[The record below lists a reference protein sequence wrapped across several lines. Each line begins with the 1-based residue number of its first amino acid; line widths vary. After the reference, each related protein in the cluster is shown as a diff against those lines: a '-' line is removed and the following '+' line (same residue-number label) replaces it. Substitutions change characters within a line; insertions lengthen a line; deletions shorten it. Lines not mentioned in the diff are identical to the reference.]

1 MKNTVRLSIR
11 ELLEL
16 DVFSESKILSGESN
30 LDRKVSK
37 INIIVDSEI
46 GKWIKSDEFLIST
59 SFFFKTMNKDE
70 QIEFIKMLNNKKIAC
85 LGIKFAPHFKKLD
98 KEVIEYAKQI
108 NFVIFSINYKE
119 SFTNITSKIYETVFK
134 KQNDLIIKITNV
146 YDRAMEL
153 LLEGGNI
160 YDIINTLEEGTKN
173 RAFIVDNYF
182 DKYFYTDEKES
193 EDFIKNISIFNAK
206 YKGEEMEEEQLE
218 MVLINGKKY
227 NRYSFPLEVKN
238 KIYGYIIYFIEDL
251 EYTNIGVQLIESVST
266 VVALY
271 FYNKLSLEEVE
282 INYKSEFLE
291 DLLSED
297 LVRIKSSLEKLIFL
311 KMPQNAKYQIIQFIF
326 EIDSR
331 DTSQILK
338 YLHKI
343 KSFMNKRE
351 IANVL
356 AILNGRINLLYKY
369 DDSIN
374 KILMEQ
380 FANNN
385 IFCKE
390 HKIIFGRKVDNLLD
404 IVKSYKDCNK
414 IFGNKNILKTSNII
428 NYDELGVYKLFIYE
442 ELREELVE
450 FYKLNLD
457 ELIEYDTKRKTDLL
471 KTLRMYFESNGNL
484 RKMSEKLFT
493 HYNTILYRM
502 ERIQEITGKK
512 LDIEDDRFDLQ
523 TSLKIYNIFNKKSK

>member
-16 DVFSESKILSGESN
+16 DVFSESKVLSGENN
-30 LDRKVSK
+30 LDRKVSR

-59 SFFFKTMNKDE
+59 SFFFKTMDKNE
-70 QIEFIKMLNNKKIAC
+70 QIEFIKMLNDKKIAC
-85 LGIKFAPHFKKLD
+85 LGIKFAPHFKRLD
-98 KEVIEYAKQI
+98 KEVIEYAEKI
-108 NFVIFSINYKE
+108 NFVIFSIDYKE

-160 YDIINTLEEGTKN
+160 YDIVNTLEVGTEN

-182 DKYFYTDEKES
+182 DKYFYTNEKES
-193 EDFIKNISIFNAK
+193 EEFIKNISLFNVK
-206 YKGEEMEEEQLE
+206 YKDKEINEGQLE

-238 KIYGYIIYFIEDL
+238 EIYGYIIYFIENL
-251 EYTNIGVQLIESVST
+251 EYTNVGVQLIESVST
-266 VVALY
+266 VIALY

-282 INYKSEFLE
+282 INYRSEFLE
-291 DLLSED
+291 DLLSGD
-297 LVRIKSSLEKLIFL
+297 SDRIESSVEKLIFL
-311 KMPQNAKYQIIQFIF
+311 KMPQNAKYQIVQFIF
-326 EIDSR
+326 EIDNS

-343 KSFMNKRE
+343 KSFMNKHN
-351 IANVL
+351 ISNVL

-369 DDSIN
+369 DESIN
-374 KILMEQ
+374 KILVEQ
-380 FANNN
+380 IVNNN
-385 IFCKE
+385 IFCKGY
-390 HKIIFGRKVDNLLD
+390 KIIFGRKVENLMD
-404 IVKSYKDCNK
+404 VVKSYKDCNK
-414 IFGNKNILKTSNII
+414 IFGNKNILKTGNII
-428 NYDELGVYKLFIYE
+428 NYDELGVYKLFIHEGLKE
-442 ELREELVE
+442 ELIE
-450 FYKLNLD
+450 FCEFNLD
-457 ELIEYDTKRKTDLL
+457 ELIKYDKKRKTDLL

-512 LDIEDDRFDLQ
+512 LDNEDDRFDLH
-523 TSLKIYNIFNKKSK
+523 TSLKIYNILNKE